1 MNHGKPEVF
10 AHAPGDPGAIT
21 DVVKAAY
28 EHHRRLCIARV
39 VIDPTG
45 DGSYSVAALLE
56 PQLPMPDVLDKVAV
70 ALRTQLAAS
79 MQ

>member
-1 MNHGKPEVF
+1 M
-10 AHAPGDPGAIT
+10 
-21 DVVKAAY
+21 
-28 EHHRRLCIARV
+28 
-39 VIDPTG
+39 IDPTG
-45 DGSYSVAALLE
+45 DGSYSVGASLE